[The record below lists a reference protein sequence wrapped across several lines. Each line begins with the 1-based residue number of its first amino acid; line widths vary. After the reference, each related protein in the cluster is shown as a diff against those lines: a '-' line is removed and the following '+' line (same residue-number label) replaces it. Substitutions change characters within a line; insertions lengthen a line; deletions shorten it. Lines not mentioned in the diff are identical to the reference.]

1 MAVPT
6 IQRQRQRNKR
16 FFEDLGEGHRL
27 EMVLVPGGSFTMGS
41 PDDEEGRSDRE
52 GPQHSVTVPT
62 FLMGRYPVTRA
73 QWQRV
78 TQFEPVE
85 RDLKPTPSRFHD
97 QQDSDLRPV
106 EQVSWYEAKEFCV
119 RLSRFVEQ
127 PPGTQRVY
135 RLPTE
140 AEWEY
145 ACRAGT
151 TTPFSC
157 GETISTDIA
166 NYYGENTY
174 GRGVEGEFRNET
186 TPVDYFQLVNPWG
199 LCDMHGNV
207 LEWCQ
212 DHWHE
217 NYNGAPSDGRAWISS
232 DESEDRVCRGGSWD
246 YDPRG
251 CRSAY
256 RDHLSPEALNGV
268 LGFRVVLAPR

>member
-6 IQRQRQRNKR
+6 IQRQKQRNKR

-27 EMVLVPGGSFTMGS
+27 EMVLVPDGSFTMGS

-52 GPQHSVTVPT
+52 GPQHLVTVPT
-62 FLMGRYPVTRA
+62 FLMGRYPVTQA
-73 QWQRV
+73 QWRRV
-78 TQFEPVE
+78 AQFEPVE
-85 RDLKPTPSRFHD
+85 RDLKPTPSHFHD

-106 EQVSWYEAKEFCV
+106 EQVSWHEAKEFCV

-127 PPGTQRVY
+127 RLGTQRVY

-157 GETISTDIA
+157 GETISTDLA
-166 NYYGENTY
+166 NYDGNYTY
-174 GRGVEGEFRNET
+174 GRGLKGAYRKET
-186 TPVDYFQLVNPWG
+186 TPVDHFQLANPWG
-199 LCDMHGNV
+199 LCEMHGNV
-207 LEWCQ
+207 WEWCL
-212 DHWHE
+212 DHWHNSYE
-217 NYNGAPSDGRAWISS
+217 GAPTDGSAWLSS
-232 DESEDRVCRGGSWD
+232 DESEIRVCRGGSWD
-246 YDPRG
+246 SCPRF

-256 RDHLSPEALNGV
+256 RVHDSPEDRGYL